1 MGQQRG
7 SRELFIGETGYL
19 LNLPVDFSLCP
30 TEFFGLGSQ
39 PAKLALGGLDVP
51 VAVDAQAP
59 FCLVAPAVAGSESHA
74 AVRFAASAP
83 QQVAHIVCLYGAHLS
98 LHQALLGVGF
108 EPLHAVKARRA
119 VVERQ
124 TDGVEQG
131 RLACTRVASNRK
143 QARRAQR
150 FNGEINDLLAF
161 ERRQVAEYDFLYLHR

>member
-1 MGQQRG
+1 MRQQRG
-7 SRELFIGETGYL
+7 SRELFIGKTGYL
-19 LNLPVDFSLCP
+19 LYLPVDLCLCP
-30 TEFFGLGSQ
+30 AELFGLGSQ
-39 PAKLALGGLDVP
+39 PAKLALGRLNVP

-124 TDGVEQG
+124 TDGIKQG
-131 RLACTRVASNRK
+131 RLAGTCVAGNCEQTCRT
-143 QARRAQR
+143 QR
-150 FNGEINDLLAF
+150 LNGEINDLLAF